1 MLPAF
6 IPPHHLLLKKI
17 GSLHSDPNSI
27 YISMQKKQLQILL
40 SALLQSCLIL
50 LNIVNLDSQKNT
62 LGFVPYDRNVD
73 EKEIKYSESA
83 FVTLQAENF
92 QAPKKLSPEVF
103 DNLSVVSH
111 EILDSGFTKI
121 RKLPHKQ
128 DLSVSSEMTD
138 RYINQSNLKNGRFV
152 KSSIFPSLSG
162 FSNDVTHIK
171 SFGAS
176 TESPFEK
183 VDLYPRYEFHSET
196 LRDYPV
202 LMKADGYTRSFG
214 QLVIPK
220 TRSPTASTKRDVPQ
234 NKDTSTYIIGHKQ
247 DTGSIKNNP
256 AYKESRELDPYMRF
270 TSETTQKYNKLNEI
284 PRNLNCATVSRSGFT
299 LCNKFHYSAKAKD
312 EVSVVKQLHPLVAA
326 YRMEKIKH
334 AYAPKPTEVR

>member
-1 MLPAF
+1 
-6 IPPHHLLLKKI
+6 
-17 GSLHSDPNSI
+17 
-27 YISMQKKQLQILL
+27 
-40 SALLQSCLIL
+40 
-50 LNIVNLDSQKNT
+50 
-62 LGFVPYDRNVD
+62 
-73 EKEIKYSESA
+73 
-83 FVTLQAENF
+83 
-92 QAPKKLSPEVF
+92 
-103 DNLSVVSH
+103 
-111 EILDSGFTKI
+111 
-121 RKLPHKQ
+121 
-128 DLSVSSEMTD
+128 MTD
-138 RYINQSNLKNGRFV
+138 RYINQSNLKDGRFV

-220 TRSPTASTKRDVPQ
+220 TRSPTASMKRDVPQ
-234 NKDTSTYIIGHKQ
+234 DKDKSTYIIGHKQ

-256 AYKESRELDPYMRF
+256 AYKESKELDPYMRF
-270 TSETTQKYNKLNEI
+270 TSETTQKYFFNNFNNNIRYNKLNEI

-312 EVSVVKQLHPLVAA
+312 EVSVVRGYISISSVGETTPSTGC
-326 YRMEKIKH
+326 RI
-334 AYAPKPTEVR
+334 